1 MPQPPGADAARCSS
15 AFASLLPPPSSR
27 PVLGPRLQVPKASKG
42 YNRRSIVMAAEG
54 GDADVQVVPSR
65 LGGLGVIARRAFR
78 KGEVVLL
85 ERPFLTVRVS
95 STCAACPV
103 PFHTRMTPHF
113 VPTPPGALAFQA
125 PEMARP
131 TGHDFRRQRSFSGNQ
146 APGRLPVR
154 SRQVSIPTPSMLF
167 RFSLHC

>member
-1 MPQPPGADAARCSS
+1 MPQPSGADAARCSS
-15 AFASLLPPPSSR
+15 ACTALLPPPSSR
-27 PVLGPRLQVPKASKG
+27 PVLGDRSRKG
-42 YNRRSIVMAAEG
+42 YNRRGIVMAEG